1 MRHLKADVSHRIK
14 RRPSIF
20 TARWFRVL
28 LGAGAVVVLSLW
40 LGPPATRWLLTRPSG
55 QAGLAS
61 RQAILPTAGA
71 ADPSLA
77 VAAPRPDPGPAVRT
91 PPALVSRPAPPAPPA
106 PPAVKA
112 KPGADVPPGSE
123 AEPPT
128 RVADAVPVTPAPP
141 VATAVPG
148 PASGL
153 FRLQVGVFRDP
164 RNADRLAEQLR
175 SEGADVLIAG
185 EGGES
190 ASQYR
195 LVARPPDGETVD
207 TFVERLRGLGHRT
220 EVTPGG
226 VVVGDPVSVRAA
238 IEATRQLREQGVR
251 VRLERVPAQAAAGL
265 RVVRVGSY
273 GTREEA
279 ERARDELTGRG
290 YQAVVVR
297 ER

>member
-20 TARWFRVL
+20 TALWFRVL
-28 LGAGAVVVLSLW
+28 LAGGALVVLALW
-40 LGPPATRWLLTRPSG
+40 LGPPATRWLLPGPSG
-55 QAGLAS
+55 LAGLAS
-61 RQAILPTAGA
+61 RQAIRPTAGA
-71 ADPSLA
+71 VTPGLA
-77 VAAPRPDPGPAVRT
+77 VAAPRPDSGPPVRT
-91 PPALVSRPAPPAPPA
+91 PPVLEARPAPPA

-112 KPGADVPPGSE
+112 KPGADVPPGSA
-123 AEPPT
+123 AEPPK
-128 RVADAVPVTPAPP
+128 RVAEAAPALPAPP

-153 FRLQVGVFRDP
+153 FRLQLGAFRDP

-195 LVARPPDGETVD
+195 LVARPPDGEAVD

-238 IEATRQLREQGVR
+238 IETTRQLREQGIR

-265 RVVRVGSY
+265 RVVRVGGY
-273 GTREEA
+273 ATREEA

-290 YQAVVVR
+290 YKAVVVR